1 MRALS
6 IENILSVCKG
16 SFYGDAALLSREI
29 SAVTT
34 DSRNI
39 SCGCLFAA
47 MVGERADGHDY
58 IPAAWEMGAL
68 CCIGE
73 KKPEELDGAFILV
86 DSTLAALQAIAAFY
100 RKQFD
105 IPFVGITG
113 SVGKTTVKEMIAAVL
128 AQKYNVHKT
137 AGNFN
142 NELGVPLT
150 LFGLKEEHSAAV
162 VEMGISHFGEMRV
175 LTDIVRPDYG
185 VFTVIGYSHLEHL
198 GDRAG
203 VLRAKKEMLEGI
215 PENGKI
221 FCCGDDDILAVTDF
235 GRQKIS
241 YGLGNN
247 CTVRAENVHLL
258 PSGETACTILAPG
271 RCFEVRI
278 KAYGEHMVTA
288 ALAGSAVGI
297 ELGLS
302 DEQISAGIASFETV
316 GSRSRLIKTEKFRI
330 IDDCYNSNPSSLS
343 SALRSLADMNCR
355 RVAVLGDMLELGEK
369 SSQLH
374 YECGALAAR
383 LGIDLV
389 LTAGEQAKNMA
400 LGAGDIAR
408 HFEKKADL
416 ISKLPGLIR
425 PGDAVLV
432 KASRGMHF
440 EEISSLIVK
449 M

>member
-6 IENILSVCKG
+6 IENILSVCNG
-16 SFYGDAALLSREI
+16 RFYGDSDLLGREI

-39 SCGCLFAA
+39 SSDCLFAA
-47 MVGERADGHDY
+47 IVGERADGHDY
-58 IPAAWEMGAL
+58 IQAAWELGAL

-73 KKPEELDGAFILV
+73 KKPDEMYGAFILV

-128 AQKYNVHKT
+128 AQKYRVHKT

-150 LFGLKEEHSAAV
+150 LFGLNEEHGAAV
-162 VEMGISHFGEMRV
+162 VEMGISHFGEMEV
-175 LTDIVRPDYG
+175 LTNMVRPDYG

-203 VLRAKKEMLEGI
+203 VLRAKKAMVTGI
-215 PENGKI
+215 PAHGKV
-221 FCCGDDDILAVTDF
+221 FCCGDDDMLANADF
-235 GRQKIS
+235 GRQTIT
-241 YGLGNN
+241 YGLGSS
-247 CTVRAENVHLL
+247 CSVRAENVHLL
-258 PSGETACTILAPG
+258 PSGETSCTILAPG
-271 RCFEVRI
+271 RCFEACI
-278 KAYGEHMVTA
+278 NAYGEHMVSA
-288 ALAGSAVGI
+288 ALAGAAVGI

-330 IDDCYNSNPSSLS
+330 IDDCYNSNPSSLA
-343 SALRSLADMNCR
+343 SALRSLADMDCR

-369 SSQLH
+369 SAQLH
-374 YECGALAAR
+374 FECGALAAQ

-389 LTAGEQAKNMA
+389 LTAGEQAKNLA

-408 HFEKKADL
+408 HFEKKTDL
-416 ISKLPGLIR
+416 LSKLPGLIR

>member
-73 KKPEELDGAFILV
+73 KKPEELGGAFILV
-86 DSTLAALQAIAAFY
+86 DSTLAALQAVAAFY

-175 LTDIVRPDYG
+175 LTDMVRPDYG

-258 PSGETACTILAPG
+258 PSGETACTILAP
-271 RCFEVRI
+271 
-278 KAYGEHMVTA
+278 
-288 ALAGSAVGI
+288 
-297 ELGLS
+297 
-302 DEQISAGIASFETV
+302 
-316 GSRSRLIKTEKFRI
+316 
-330 IDDCYNSNPSSLS
+330 
-343 SALRSLADMNCR
+343 
-355 RVAVLGDMLELGEK
+355 
-369 SSQLH
+369 
-374 YECGALAAR
+374 
-383 LGIDLV
+383 
-389 LTAGEQAKNMA
+389 
-400 LGAGDIAR
+400 
-408 HFEKKADL
+408 
-416 ISKLPGLIR
+416 
-425 PGDAVLV
+425 
-432 KASRGMHF
+432 
-440 EEISSLIVK
+440 
-449 M
+449 